1 MRSVGHYL
9 VLLIFLSVVT
19 VAKIP
24 QNFIVLSS
32 DKSKDTL
39 AMDVGKYHKVMSE
52 SKVLQKVEEKEKFKT
67 HIVTIADEFFL
78 KIGPFKSGD
87 ALALVYLGMRTT
99 FPKSFIL
106 EDISH
111 EKSVPPQIQYI
122 EKEVKVEKEDQTLWT
137 ALFGLAVIGILSLFL
152 SSDQLKNLNKQH
164 ENIQERQTEIEK
176 KQSLLLEKMGEKIQ
190 TVALKNVNSEKKL
203 LETSLENIDAKEIK
217 THIGK
222 MKKYDEDLLRTTYE
236 MIDFLKIKSGNIV
249 IKQEA
254 FQLSNMLHKLTNA
267 VVPALKSKNH
277 TLHYN
282 IHNNVTRYLVG
293 DTGRIFQVLHNLLSD
308 ILEYKEKC
316 EVVLSIEIKE
326 EEHLLF
332 SIVNKNQSLT
342 DEEIDRLFI
351 PTSWEEVQDT
361 NKEFGFFVLKE
372 LISNMD
378 GEFLIESNKKK
389 GTLYELSLP
398 YIQDVDN
405 KSRKAELKK
414 LLLSKKALV
423 VDSDSQ
429 HAEILINILNSFD
442 IDVMFKTSNSLAIQK
457 PNLEG
462 IDFLIIKA
470 EDISQKVFNFFKDID
485 TKHDIDIIVI
495 NSIYEVN
502 NSIEI
507 TSYIADVEL
516 FSPLIIGDV
525 EEALKQLCIKKEKK
539 KKDIIREELSNF
551 RILDVAKVSRT
562 DFQKFTA
569 KKVLIVEDNLVS
581 QQVMSSILSASEL
594 EVYKVEN
601 GIQALHFLEQHDHI
615 DLIFMDMNMPVMDG
629 FEATKKIRKHYK
641 HKDVPIV
648 AVTGLGFNYE
658 MEQMVLAGVNACIT
672 KPFKVGQLYLALQK
686 FLQQDGLNDVYV
698 EVKPRIYTEK
708 KDILDVTKGI
718 QYVRSYTFYKEI
730 ISQVLLA
737 LRNSDKLVKEMIQND
752 KLDELR
758 VFCIDA
764 VGLSATIGATSFVD
778 VLNHMLL
785 AMKSDEDALMGEFIF
800 KYEKQWLL
808 LEEEMKRYLK
818 R

>member
-1 MRSVGHYL
+1 MRKLGYYL
-9 VLLIFLSVVT
+9 VLLILFSVIT
-19 VAKIP
+19 IAEIP
-24 QNFIVLSS
+24 QSFIVLSS
-32 DKSKDTL
+32 AKSKDIL
-39 AMDVGKYHKVMSE
+39 AIDVGKYHKVLNE

-67 HIVTIADEFFL
+67 QIVDVENEYFL

-106 EDISH
+106 EDISYK
-111 EKSVPPQIQYI
+111 KSVPPQIKYI
-122 EKEVKVEKEDQTLWT
+122 EKEATIDKEDKTLWT
-137 ALFGLAVIGILSLFL
+137 AIFGLAIIGILSLFL
-152 SSDQLKNLNKQH
+152 SSEQLKNLNRQH
-164 ENIQERQTEIEK
+164 NNIQEKQIEVEK
-176 KQSLLLEKMGEKIQ
+176 KQSSLLEKMGEKIQ
-190 TVALKNVNSEKKL
+190 TVAFKNVNSEKKL
-203 LETSLENIDAKEIK
+203 LEASLENIDTKEIK

-267 VVPALKSKNH
+267 VAPTLKSKNH
-277 TLHYN
+277 TLQYD
-282 IHNNVTRYLVG
+282 IKNNVTRYLVG

-308 ILEYKEKC
+308 ILEYKENC
-316 EVVLSIEIKE
+316 EVILSIEIKE
-326 EEHLLF
+326 EHLVF
-332 SIVNKNQSLT
+332 SIVNKNQFLT

-351 PTSWEEVQDT
+351 PTSWEEVQNT

-372 LISNMD
+372 LISNME
-378 GEFLIESNKKK
+378 GEFLIENNKKK
-389 GTLYELSLP
+389 GTSYKLSLP

-423 VDSDSQ
+423 VDSDIQ
-429 HAEILINILNSFD
+429 QAEILINILNSFD
-442 IDVMFKTSNSLAIQK
+442 IDVMFKTSYSLAIQR

-462 IDFLIIKA
+462 VDFLIIKA

-485 TKHDIDIIVI
+485 KKHDIEIIVI
-495 NSIYEVN
+495 NSIYEVD

-507 TSYIADVEL
+507 TSYVADVEL
-516 FSPLIIGDV
+516 FSPLIVGDV

-539 KKDIIREELSNF
+539 KKEVIREELNHF
-551 RILDVAKVSRT
+551 RILDIAKVSRT
-562 DFQKFTA
+562 DFQRFTA

-581 QQVMSSILSASEL
+581 QQVMSSILSVSKL
-594 EVYKVEN
+594 KVYKVEN
-601 GIQALHFLEQHDHI
+601 GMQALHFLEEHEGI

-641 HKDVPIV
+641 HKDIPIV

-658 MEQMVLAGVNACIT
+658 MEQMVLAGVNACIS
-672 KPFKVGQLYLALQK
+672 KPFKVGQLYIALQR
-686 FLQQDGLNDVYV
+686 FLKQDGLNVV
-698 EVKPRIYTEK
+698 EVEIKVPEYKEYK
-708 KDILDVTKGI
+708 SILDASKGI
-718 QYVRSYTFYKEI
+718 QYVRSESFYREI
-730 ISQVLLA
+730 VSQISLA
-737 LRNSDKLVKEMIQND
+737 LKNSDELVKEMIQED
-752 KLDELR
+752 KINELR
-758 VFCIDA
+758 AFCVDS
-764 VGLSATIGATSFVD
+764 VGLSATIGATSFV
-778 VLNHMLL
+778 MLL
-785 AMKSDEDALMGEFIF
+785 NTMLHELTEDEDVFMS
-800 KYEKQWLL
+800 KYIILYKEEWLK